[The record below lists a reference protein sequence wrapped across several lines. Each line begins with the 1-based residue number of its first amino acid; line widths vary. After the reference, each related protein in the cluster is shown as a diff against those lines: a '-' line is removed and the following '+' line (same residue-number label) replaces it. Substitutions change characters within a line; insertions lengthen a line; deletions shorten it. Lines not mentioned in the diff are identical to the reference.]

1 MKTKVFSL
9 IALGLLLVG
18 LIGAAMSFS
27 NSNLKKFIKN
37 GQYENQFSNTEQ
49 GLVQENNFS
58 NLNINVDS
66 IKVELKKTN
75 ASTISWS
82 LGGYTRNLPKV
93 ETLVKNDT
101 LSISIEEKNQW
112 FSLGHF
118 ISNELTTLTIFI
130 PENSEL
136 NSLDIDCNSGMIKC
150 RDLNFDYVDIN
161 LDSGIVDL
169 ISMKGKEIKI
179 ESDSGIIKL
188 DQVSAHFIEANVD
201 SGKLNLEHVR
211 GDIKSKVDSGILTM
225 TSTDLD
231 QNIDLQVDSG
241 IVKIN
246 AEAEPQNATINL
258 NIDSGIARVFGQSY
272 LSNARVGNGQNQVN
286 ITVDSGTV
294 TIEK

>member
-9 IALGLLLVG
+9 VALGFLLVG
-18 LIGAAMSFS
+18 LIGATMSFS
-27 NSNLKKFIKN
+27 HSNLKSFIKN
-37 GQYENQFSNTEQ
+37 GHFENQYSNTKQ
-49 GLVQENNFS
+49 GFVQENEYS

-82 LGGYTRNLPKV
+82 LGGYTKNLPKV
-93 ETLVKNDT
+93 ETSVNNDT

-112 FSLGHF
+112 FSIGHF

-130 PENSEL
+130 PENSEI

-150 RDLNFDYVDIN
+150 RNLDFDDVDIS
-161 LDSGIVDL
+161 LDSGIVD
-169 ISMKGKEIKI
+169 IMSMNGKDIKI
-179 ESDSGIIKL
+179 KSDSGIIKL
-188 DQVSAHFIEANVD
+188 DQVSAQFIEANVD

-211 GDIKSKVDSGILTM
+211 GDIKSRVDSGILTM

-241 IVKIN
+241 IIN
-246 AEAEPQNATINL
+246 IKTETEPENATINL

-272 LSNARVGNGQNQVN
+272 LSNARIGNGQNQVN